1 MIKRILKR
9 ILKPKRKTILRK
21 GLLKYSVD
29 AQISRANI
37 EAQEGAFI
45 DAHVKIS
52 GNLSIG
58 RGSTIGR
65 LGIIYGDVSIGNFCQ
80 FAPNVGLYSRNH
92 PVNYL
97 SMYTNSYLFDG
108 RLKQRNMN
116 KKIEI
121 GHGVWLGHGALILS
135 SVKIGNGAI
144 VAGGSVVTKPVPPY
158 AIVAGNPAKIIRY
171 RFNEETIQEIEQ
183 LDWYNKPMEE
193 LKSIEQLFHI
203 DLAENPEA
211 LDHV

>member
-9 ILKPKRKTILRK
+9 IIKPKKKTILTK
-21 GLLKYSVD
+21 DLLKYSID
-29 AQISRANI
+29 AQISHANI

-65 LGIIYGDVSIGNFCQ
+65 LSIIYGDVSIGNFCQ

-97 SMYTNSYLFDG
+97 SLYTNAYLFDG
-108 RLKQRNMN
+108 RLKQRNTN

-121 GHGVWLGHGALILS
+121 GHGVWLGHGALVLS
-135 SVKIGNGAI
+135 GVKIGNGAI
-144 VAGGSVVTKPVPPY
+144 VAGGSVVIKPVPPY

-171 RFNEETIQEIEQ
+171 RFNEGTIQKIEK
-183 LDWYNKPMEE
+183 LDWYDKPMEE
-193 LKSIEQLFHI
+193 LKSIEELFHI
-203 DLAENPEA
+203 DLVENPGA
-211 LDHV
+211 LVNV